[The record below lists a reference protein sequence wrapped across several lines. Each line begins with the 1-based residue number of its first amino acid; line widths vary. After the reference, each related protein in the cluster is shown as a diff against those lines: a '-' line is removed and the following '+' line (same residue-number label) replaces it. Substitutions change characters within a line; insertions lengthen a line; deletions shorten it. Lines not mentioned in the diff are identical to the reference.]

1 MGLLDGAI
9 ADIRKEFD
17 PKFNELV
24 EKLDKI
30 EKKVD
35 ELLRKE

>member
-1 MGLLDGAI
+1 MGMLDSVI
-9 ADIRKEFD
+9 VDIRKEFD

-35 ELLRKE
+35 DLLRKE

>member
-1 MGLLDGAI
+1 MGILDGAI
-9 ADIRKEFD
+9 VDIRKEFD

-24 EKLDKI
+24 EMLDRIDKKL
-30 EKKVD
+30 D